1 MNAISLAGLAR
12 RYLPVFAL
20 LLASTAQAEYFWID
34 ADADGKR
41 IQSGELNKPGA
52 ALPVQDARAFLA
64 DGKAVALEAAD
75 GAYKTT
81 ASHVGNSGDLRF
93 TAQRVEDKGL
103 VVYHARFGRQ
113 ETNAVSDLELVPTTP
128 GGDTYRLFWKGNAVA
143 AAQVNVS
150 TSEGWSRVLRPAA
163 DGSISFIPSFPALY
177 VLEISA
183 KLNGAVTVAGTKYD
197 DVRHVA
203 TLSFRVAR

>member
-1 MNAISLAGLAR
+1 MNAISLAGVVR

-20 LLASTAQAEYFWID
+20 FLASTAHAQYFWID
-34 ADADGKR
+34 TDTDGKR

-52 ALPVQDARAFLA
+52 ALLVQDARAFSA

-75 GAYKTT
+75 GAYKT
-81 ASHVGNSGDLRF
+81 AVGNSGDLRF
-93 TAQRVEDKGL
+93 TANRVEDKGL

-113 ETNAVSDLELVPTTP
+113 ETKAVSDLELVPTTP

>member
-20 LLASTAQAEYFWID
+20 FLASTVQAEYLWID
-34 ADADGKR
+34 ADADGQR

-52 ALPVQDARAFLA
+52 ALLVQDARAFSA
-64 DGKAVALEAAD
+64 DGKAIALEAAD
-75 GAYKTT
+75 GAYK
-81 ASHVGNSGDLRF
+81 AAVGNSGDLRF
-93 TAQRVEDKGL
+93 TAQRVDDKGL
-103 VVYHARFGRQ
+103 IVYHARFGRQ
-113 ETNAVSDLELVPTTP
+113 ETTAVSDLELVPTTS

>member
-1 MNAISLAGLAR
+1 MHAISLAGLAR

-20 LLASTAQAEYFWID
+20 FLASTVQAEYFWID

-52 ALPVQDARAFLA
+52 ALLVQDARAFSA

-75 GAYKTT
+75 GTYK
-81 ASHVGNSGDLRF
+81 AAVGNSGDLRF
-93 TAQRVEDKGL
+93 TAHRVEDKGL

-113 ETNAVSDLELVPTTP
+113 ETRAVSDLELVPTTP

-203 TLSFRVAR
+203 PLSFRVAR

>member
-1 MNAISLAGLAR
+1 MNAISLAGVVR

-20 LLASTAQAEYFWID
+20 FLASTAHAQYFWID
-34 ADADGKR
+34 TDTDGKR

-52 ALPVQDARAFLA
+52 ALLVQDARAFSA

-75 GAYKTT
+75 GAYKT
-81 ASHVGNSGDLRF
+81 AFGNSGDLRF
-93 TAQRVEDKGL
+93 TANRVEDKGL

-113 ETNAVSDLELVPTTP
+113 ETKPVSDLELVPTTP

>member
-1 MNAISLAGLAR
+1 MNAISLAGLVR

-20 LLASTAQAEYFWID
+20 FLASTAQAEYFWID

-52 ALPVQDARAFLA
+52 ALLVQDARAFSA
-64 DGKAVALEAAD
+64 DGKAVALEATD
-75 GAYKTT
+75 GGYRA
-81 ASHVGNSGDLRF
+81 AGSSGDLRF

-103 VVYHARFGRQ
+103 IVYHARFGRQ
-113 ETNAVSDLELVPTTP
+113 ETKAVSDLELVPTTP

-197 DVRHVA
+197 DVQHVA

>member
-1 MNAISLAGLAR
+1 MNAISLAGLVR

-20 LLASTAQAEYFWID
+20 FLASTAQAEYFWID

-52 ALPVQDARAFLA
+52 ALPVQDARAFSA

-75 GAYKTT
+75 GAYK
-81 ASHVGNSGDLRF
+81 AAGSSGDLRF
-93 TAQRVEDKGL
+93 TAQRVDDKGL
-103 VVYHARFGRQ
+103 ILYHARFGRQ
-113 ETNAVSDLELVPTTP
+113 ETRAVSDLELVPTTP

>member
-1 MNAISLAGLAR
+1 MNTISLAGLAR

-20 LLASTAQAEYFWID
+20 FLASTVQAEYFWID

-52 ALPVQDARAFLA
+52 ALLVQDARAFSA

-75 GAYKTT
+75 GTYK
-81 ASHVGNSGDLRF
+81 AAANSGDLRF
-93 TAQRVEDKGL
+93 TAQRVEDKSL
-103 VVYHARFGRQ
+103 IVYHARFGRQ
-113 ETNAVSDLELVPTTP
+113 ETRAVSDLELVPTTP

>member
-20 LLASTAQAEYFWID
+20 FLASTVQAEYFWID

-52 ALPVQDARAFLA
+52 ALPVQEARAFSA
-64 DGKAVALEAAD
+64 DGKTVALEAAD
-75 GAYKTT
+75 GAYK
-81 ASHVGNSGDLRF
+81 AAAGNSGDLRF
-93 TAQRVEDKGL
+93 TAHRVEDKSL
-103 VVYHARFGRQ
+103 IVYHARFGRQ
-113 ETNAVSDLELVPTTP
+113 ETKAVSDLELVPTTP

-183 KLNGAVTVAGTKYD
+183 KLNGAVSVAGTKYD

>member
-20 LLASTAQAEYFWID
+20 FLASTAQAEYFWID

-41 IQSGELNKPGA
+41 IQSGELNKPGT
-52 ALPVQDARAFLA
+52 ALLVQDARAFAA

-75 GAYKTT
+75 GAYK
-81 ASHVGNSGDLRF
+81 AAANSGDLRF
-93 TAQRVEDKGL
+93 TAQRVDDKGL
-103 VVYHARFGRQ
+103 IVYHARFGRQ
-113 ETNAVSDLELVPTTP
+113 ETKAVSDLELVPTTP

>member
-20 LLASTAQAEYFWID
+20 FLASTAHAQYFWID

-52 ALPVQDARAFLA
+52 ALLVQDARAFSA
-64 DGKAVALEAAD
+64 DGKAIALEAAA
-75 GAYKTT
+75 GGYQA
-81 ASHVGNSGDLRF
+81 AGNNGDLRF
-93 TAQRVEDKGL
+93 TAHRVEDKGL

-113 ETNAVSDLELVPTTP
+113 ETKAVSDLELVPTTP

>member
-1 MNAISLAGLAR
+1 MNAISLAGVVR

-20 LLASTAQAEYFWID
+20 FLASTAQAEYFWID
-34 ADADGKR
+34 ADTDGKR
-41 IQSGELNKPGA
+41 IQSGELNKPGT
-52 ALPVQDARAFLA
+52 ALLVQDARAFSA
-64 DGKAVALEAAD
+64 DGKAVVLEAAD
-75 GAYKTT
+75 GTYK
-81 ASHVGNSGDLRF
+81 AAANSGDLRF

-113 ETNAVSDLELVPTTP
+113 ETKAVSDLELVPTTP

-163 DGSISFIPSFPALY
+163 DGSISFAPSFPALY
-177 VLEISA
+177 VLEVSA
-183 KLNGAVTVAGTKYD
+183 KLNGTVTVAGTKYD

>member
-1 MNAISLAGLAR
+1 MNAISLAGLVR

-20 LLASTAQAEYFWID
+20 FLASTAQAEYFWID

-52 ALPVQDARAFLA
+52 ALPVQDARAFAA

-75 GAYKTT
+75 GAYKAA
-81 ASHVGNSGDLRF
+81 ASSGDLRF
-93 TAQRVEDKGL
+93 TAQRVDDKGL
-103 VVYHARFGRQ
+103 IVYHARFGRQ
-113 ETNAVSDLELVPTTP
+113 ETKAVSDLELVPTTP

>member
-20 LLASTAQAEYFWID
+20 FLASTAQAEYFWID
-34 ADADGKR
+34 ADADGQR

-52 ALPVQDARAFLA
+52 ALIVQDVRAFTA
-64 DGKAVALEAAD
+64 DGKAIALEAAA
-75 GAYKTT
+75 GGYRA
-81 ASHVGNSGDLRF
+81 AGNSGDLRF

-103 VVYHARFGRQ
+103 IVYHARFGRQ
-113 ETNAVSDLELVPTTP
+113 ETKAVSDLELVPTTP

-163 DGSISFIPSFPALY
+163 DGSISFTPSFPALY

>member
-1 MNAISLAGLAR
+1 MNAISLAGVVR

-20 LLASTAQAEYFWID
+20 LLASTAHAQYFWID
-34 ADADGKR
+34 TDTDGKR

-52 ALPVQDARAFLA
+52 ALLVQDARAFSA

-75 GAYKTT
+75 GAYKTA

-93 TAQRVEDKGL
+93 TAHRVEDKGL

-113 ETNAVSDLELVPTTP
+113 ETKAVSDLELVPTTP

-183 KLNGAVTVAGTKYD
+183 KLNGTVTVAGTKYD

>member
-20 LLASTAQAEYFWID
+20 FLASTVQAEYFWID

-52 ALPVQDARAFLA
+52 ALPVQEARAFSA
-64 DGKAVALEAAD
+64 DGKTVALEAAD
-75 GAYKTT
+75 GAYK
-81 ASHVGNSGDLRF
+81 AAAGNSGDLRF
-93 TAQRVEDKGL
+93 TAHRVEDKSL
-103 VVYHARFGRQ
+103 IVYHARFGRQ
-113 ETNAVSDLELVPTTP
+113 ETKAVSDLELVPTTP